1 MYSVIDLDGLPAADR
16 FSFWW
21 EAVARSVV
29 PVHAS
34 SEDAPSFWAEM
45 TSVDLRGIQISRV
58 RCLSFEARRTPR
70 LIRRADL
77 GLLQLSL
84 TLQGRSGIEQEDRQA
99 SLAPTDMVL
108 YDTSVPFRAWTLPEV
123 TADGIVVQFPREA
136 LPLSAG
142 AVRCL
147 TARRLPGRSGIGA
160 LLATTVR
167 QALRQAPAL
176 TRADAG
182 RLSGIVVDLAAAVLA
197 HELESGPET
206 MPSCTGETML
216 LRVRDFILRHLTDP
230 ELSPATIAA
239 AHSMSVRSL
248 HRLFEAEGATVSAW
262 IRERRLEHCR
272 RDLTDPLRGR
282 QPVRAVAARWGF
294 TDPASFSR
302 AFRGAYGLSPQEY
315 RRQWLAG
322 ELSSGR

>member
-1 MYSVIDLDGLPAADR
+1 MDGLPPADR

-45 TSVDLRGIQISRV
+45 TSVDLSAVQISRV

-84 TLQGRSGIEQEDRQA
+84 TLKGRSGIEQQDRQA
-99 SLAPTDMVL
+99 SLAPTDLVL
-108 YDTSVPFRAWTLPEV
+108 YDTSVPFRAWTLPDV

-142 AVRCL
+142 AVRRL
-147 TARRLPGRSGIGA
+147 TARRLSGHSGMGA
-160 LLATTVR
+160 LLVTTVR

-182 RLSGIVVDLAAAVLA
+182 RLSGIVVDLAASVLA
-197 HELESGPET
+197 HELESGRPDT
-206 MPSCTGETML
+206 MASCTRETML
-216 LRVRDFILRHLTDP
+216 LRVRDFILRHLP
-230 ELSPATIAA
+230 EAELSPATIAA

-248 HRLFEAEGATVSAW
+248 HRLFEAEGATLSAW

-272 RDLTDPLRGR
+272 RDLSDPLLGR
-282 QPVRAVAARWGF
+282 QPIRAVAARWGF
-294 TDPASFSR
+294 PDPASFSR
-302 AFRGAYGLSPQEY
+302 AFRSAYGLSPQGY
-315 RRQWLAG
+315 RRQCLAG
-322 ELSSGR
+322 ELSSGE